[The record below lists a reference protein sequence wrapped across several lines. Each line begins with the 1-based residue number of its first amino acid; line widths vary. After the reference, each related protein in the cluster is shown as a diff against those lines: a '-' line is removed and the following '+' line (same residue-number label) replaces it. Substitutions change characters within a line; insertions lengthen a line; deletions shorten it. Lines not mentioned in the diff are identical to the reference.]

1 MADRLSL
8 VPRLRRGAAMHVI
21 DDDVLVLVLEGAEL
35 SRLTGTLARTM
46 RKIDGVRSV
55 RAVGDVEEVD
65 ALVSRG
71 ILELVD
77 GGPEP
82 RYRRPDHVGM
92 TDDPDVLVLLDLRTG
107 ERPVLGSPAAE
118 VYRLLVLTG
127 SLSATVAELALQF
140 PDTPSLAADTAA
152 FVTEMESQGLVE
164 RVG

>member
-1 MADRLSL
+1 MADALTL
-8 VPRLRRGAAMHVI
+8 VPRVMPGVAVQVI
-21 DDDVLVLVLEGAEL
+21 DDDVLVLAGEDLT
-35 SRLTGTLARTM
+35 RLTGALARTM
-46 RKIDGVRSV
+46 REIDGVRSV
-55 RAVGDVEEVD
+55 QSEEVD

-77 GGPEP
+77 AGPEP
-82 RYRRPDHVGM
+82 RYRRPDHVGVSE
-92 TDDPDVLVLLDLRTG
+92 DPDVLVLLDLRTG

-118 VYRLLVLTG
+118 VWRLLVTTG
-127 SLSATVAELALQF
+127 TVSATVAELELEF